1 MKVSFTEFRIVSVIL
16 FLSVLIPLTALAQ
29 EKRITGKIISAEDK
43 TPLPGV
49 TIVEKG
55 TTNGTA
61 TDVDGNYT
69 ISVNE
74 NAVLVFSSIGYGS
87 KEVSVAGLSKLDVS
101 LEIEVSSLKEIVVTG
116 YGTTEKKDLT
126 GSVISLSD
134 RNFNKGVMTSPQDL
148 ILGKIAGVQVTQ
160 GSGAPGS
167 AAQIRIRG
175 GSSVNA
181 SNDPLIIIDG
191 FPIDNNGPAGL
202 ANSLSS
208 INPNDIESFTVL
220 KDASATAIYGSR
232 ASNGVIIITTKKGR
246 DKKPEFGYSMQV
258 SSSQPA
264 KFIDVLDADEFRE
277 KVNSLSGTL
286 GIDQTALQRLG
297 QGSTD
302 WQKEVFRTAIST
314 DQNLHASGTF
324 KGIPFRVSYG
334 YTDQQGILKSTDMQ
348 RHSVNANL
356 SKNLLKDQL
365 KLNASVKY
373 MSAKNNFGDQGAVGS
388 AVGFDPTQDIR
399 NGNTR
404 FGGYFTW
411 TSLPNV
417 GNALNPNGNPN
428 TLAPTNPFAL
438 IDYTTNQSEVNRF
451 IGNMEA
457 NYYVPSIKG
466 LRLHLVAGLD
476 KSESTGFNN
485 AETFMPYTN
494 GQGRLL
500 DYTGS
505 NESRLLDF
513 YAAYV
518 KSFGGHKLDLTAG
531 YSYQNF
537 QRNSTVFSRNA
548 DESEFFTYDTNGSGE
563 EVPFEA
569 IPNPNTLISFFG
581 RANYSIDSRYL
592 LTGTLRAD
600 GSSRFAA
607 ENRWGVFPSLAAA
620 WRINEEQFLKGSTVV
635 SDLKLRAGYGV
646 TGQQDIG
653 GTYPYLPTYVE
664 STGTAQYQFGNS
676 FLSTFR
682 PSAYDAAIKWE
693 QTSTT
698 NIGLDFGFFKN
709 RISGA
714 LELYTRET
722 RDLINFIPI
731 PAGSNFSNFLTT
743 NVGNLTNRGV
753 ELTLNTQVIK
763 SGKINWNIGF
773 NASHNVNEITKL
785 TKTDDPDYQ
794 GINVGGI
801 SGGVGNT
808 IQIQKVGSPANSF
821 YVFRQVYD
829 DAGKPIE
836 GLYVDKTGN
845 GGNVTGNELNKFV
858 FQSPAPVLLF
868 GLNTSFSYA
877 NFDLAVSGR
886 YSYGN
891 YVYNNGASGTHLNA
905 IYVASGF
912 FNNLR
917 SSINETEFVN
927 PQYFS
932 SHYVENAS
940 FFRLDNISLG
950 YNFFNNVSKSTR
962 VKMRAGITL
971 QNYLVITNYT
981 GLDPEVAGGIDNNL
995 YPRPKVSLLN
1005 LNITF

>member
-1 MKVSFTEFRIVSVIL
+1 MKSIFTLNRC
-16 FLSVLIPLTALAQ
+16 LSVVLLFILASPFQLLAQ
-29 EKRITGKIISAEDK
+29 EKRITGRITSAEDK
-43 TPLPGV
+43 APLPGV
-49 TIVEKG
+49 SVVEKG

-61 TDVDGNYT
+61 SDADGNFT
-69 ISVNE
+69 LSVSE
-74 NAVLVFSSIGYGS
+74 NATLLLTSIGYTSQEISVSGRS
-87 KEVSVAGLSKLDVS
+87 RIDVTMEVEVAA
-101 LEIEVSSLKEIVVTG
+101 LKEIVVTG
-116 YGTTEKKDLT
+116 YGSTEKKDLT
-126 GSVISLSD
+126 GSVVSVSS
-134 RNFNKGVMTSPQDL
+134 RNFNRGVMTSPQDL
-148 ILGKIAGVQVTQ
+148 ILGRIAGVQVTQ

-167 AAQIRIRG
+167 GAQIRIRG

-246 DKKPEFGYSMQV
+246 DQKPEFSYNVQV
-258 SSSQPA
+258 SQSEPT
-264 KFIDVLDADEFRE
+264 KFIDVLSADEFRE
-277 KVNSLSGTL
+277 KVTALSGTL
-286 GIDQTALQRLG
+286 GIDETALQRLG
-297 QGSTD
+297 TGNTD
-302 WQKEVFRTAIST
+302 WQREIFRSAISQ
-314 DQNLHASGTF
+314 DHNLSASGSF
-324 KGIPFRVSYG
+324 KGMPFRISYG

-373 MSAKNNFGDQGAVGS
+373 MTAKNNFGDQGAVGS
-388 AVGFDPTQDIR
+388 AVGFDPTQEIR

-417 GNALNPNGNPN
+417 SNALNPNGNPN

-438 IDYTTNQSEVNRF
+438 IDFTNNQSEVNRF
-451 IGNMEA
+451 IGNVEA
-457 NYYVPSIKG
+457 NYYVPAIKG

-485 AETFMPYTN
+485 ASTLMPYTN
-494 GQGRLL
+494 SQGRLL

-513 YAAYV
+513 YAAYN
-518 KSFGGHKLDLTAG
+518 KSFGNHKLDLTAG

-548 DESEFFTYDTNGSGE
+548 DESEFFTYDTNDSGE
-563 EVPFEA
+563 KVPFVA

-581 RANYSIDSRYL
+581 RVNYSVDSRYL
-592 LTGTLRAD
+592 ITATLRTD
-600 GSSRFAA
+600 GSSRFSE
-607 ENRWGVFPSLAAA
+607 ENRWGVFPSIAGA
-620 WRINEEQFLKGSTVV
+620 WRINEEAFLKNSSLV
-635 SDLKLRAGYGV
+635 SDLKLRVGYGV

-664 STGTAQYQFGNS
+664 STGTAQYQFGNT
-676 FLSTFR
+676 FFSTLR
-682 PSAYDAAIKWE
+682 PSAYDANIKWE
-693 QTSTT
+693 ETATT

-709 RISGA
+709 RITGA

-722 RDLINFIPI
+722 KDLINFIPI

-743 NVGNLTNRGV
+743 NVGNLTNKGV

-763 SGKINWNIGF
+763 SNRLNWNVGMNI
-773 NASHNVNEITKL
+773 SHNINEITRL
-785 TKTDDPDYQ
+785 TKTDDPNYQ

-801 SGGVGNT
+801 AGGVGNT
-808 IQIQKVGSPANSF
+808 IQIQKVGYPANSF

-858 FQSPAPVLLF
+858 YQSPAPILLF
-868 GLNTSFSYA
+868 GLNTSLSIG
-877 NFDLAVSGR
+877 NFDMAVSGR

-917 SSINETEFVN
+917 SSINETDFIN

-940 FFRLDNISLG
+940 FFRLDNVNFG
-950 YNFFNNVSKSTR
+950 YNFFNNVTKSTR
-962 VKMRAGITL
+962 VKMRAGVTL

-995 YPRPKVSLLN
+995 YPRPRVTLLN